1 MQDTETPLPP
11 GSKTPSP
18 FRLGTLIALGAAIV
32 FCATGPIGE
41 ARALPEPGR
50 EGASRTDSS
59 VPEFRVLGSEA
70 EPSENWRWWD
80 GFSLPVLDGR
90 VRTLTVFHGDL
101 IAAGAF
107 EMAGGR
113 RVNRVARWHDGEW
126 QPLGAGFDGDVYA
139 LAVF

>member
-1 MQDTETPLPP
+1 MSR
-11 GSKTPSP
+11 GFKTLQSTHLAVG
-18 FRLGTLIALGAAIV
+18 FALGAIV
-32 FCATGPIGE
+32 LCAVPLAGQTG
-41 ARALPEPGR
+41 ALPEGSR
-50 EGASRTDSS
+50 GEASDSS
-59 VPEFRVLGSEA
+59 VPDFRLLGSEA

-90 VRTLTVFHGDL
+90 VRALTVFHGDL